1 MPKTAEIAGDRL
13 IQTALQNL
21 RAPKKTTIWNGN
33 PLVKRSHFTTFS
45 KASWDRINMADQSAA
60 VFNFQK
66 GETQTLTHF
75 IHFFKL
81 ENIEKS
87 FKDDCGYSNQIKFL

>member
-1 MPKTAEIAGDRL
+1 MR
-13 IQTALQNL
+13 ALCE
-21 RAPKKTTIWNGN
+21 PEKTTIWSGIL
-33 PLVKRSHFTTFS
+33 LVKRSHFTTFS
-45 KASWDRINMADQSAA
+45 KASWDRINMADQSAT

-66 GETQTLTHF
+66 REAQAFTHF

-87 FKDDCGYSNQIKFL
+87 FKDDRGYSNQIKFL

>member
-1 MPKTAEIAGDRL
+1 
-13 IQTALQNL
+13 
-21 RAPKKTTIWNGN
+21 
-33 PLVKRSHFTTFS
+33 
-45 KASWDRINMADQSAA
+45 MADQSAA

-66 GETQTLTHF
+66 RETQAFTHF

-87 FKDDCGYSNQIKFL
+87 FKDQILVKMEGLVFHWEENDH